1 MSFWKRLFGGDEKPA
16 TPQSPPRRRVEERM
30 PVDPDADY
38 LLSLLQQSARSPHS
52 DVASRVGDVA
62 FFAAINRIV
71 QRGDER
77 LAADL
82 LGRFVMLRPDHP
94 QLVDRLASLL
104 ENNADLEG
112 AERFYQKLTTVPAT
126 ECRARLRLADIHQ
139 RRGDSNAARRE
150 LELVLVRDVRFP
162 GARERLASLQAKQVD
177 ALTTVAGPGETM
189 AIGRYRLRGE
199 LGRGGSGIVYRA
211 FDPSLEREVAV
222 KMLYQSH
229 KATEEVELVARL
241 RHPGLIAIYDFDLP
255 TGVLVMELC
264 RGGSLRTAKLDPSA
278 HAGVL
283 IALAE
288 VLIFL
293 HGANI
298 VHGDLSPD
306 NVLFR
311 DASEARQPVLTDFG
325 LARRA
330 DLQTDTR
337 SEAQAGGGTVGFV
350 APEVV
355 ARRELGPPADVYSFG
370 ALLAWLRPDLANG
383 DSGALLASLTA
394 DDPLARPA
402 TRELPML
409 VKRLFRS

>member
-1 MSFWKRLFGGDEKPA
+1 MSFWKRLFGGGSD
-16 TPQSPPRRRVEERM
+16 TPTAQQPPRRRVEERL

-62 FFAAINRIV
+62 FFAAVNRIV

-82 LGRFVMLRPDHP
+82 LGRFVMLRPDHT
-94 QLVDRLASLL
+94 QLVDRLAALL
-104 ENNADLEG
+104 ESNADLDG
-112 AERFYQKLTTVPAT
+112 AERFYQKLATMPAT
-126 ECRARLRLADIHQ
+126 ECRARVRLADIHQ
-139 RRGDSNAARRE
+139 RRGDVHAARRE

-162 GARERLASLQAKQVD
+162 GARERLATLQAKQVD
-177 ALTTVAGPGETM
+177 ALATVAGPGEAM

-264 RGGSLRTAKLDPSA
+264 RGGSLRTAKRDPTE
-278 HAGVL
+278 HAAIL

-288 VLIFL
+288 VLSFL

-298 VHGDLSPD
+298 VHGDLTPD

-311 DASEARQPVLTDFG
+311 DASHQPVLTDFG
-325 LARRA
+325 LARRTEEPSSG
-330 DLQTDTR
+330 DDTQR
-337 SEAQAGGGTVGFV
+337 QLLGGGGTVGFV

-355 ARRELGPPADVYSFG
+355 SRRELGPPADVYSFG
-370 ALLAWLRPDLANG
+370 ALLAWLRPELAHEAEVVA
-383 DSGALLASLTA
+383 ALQA
-394 DDPLARPA
+394 DEPAARPA
-402 TRELPML
+402 TSELPAL

>member
-1 MSFWKRLFGGDEKPA
+1 
-16 TPQSPPRRRVEERM
+16 M

-62 FFAAINRIV
+62 FFAAVNRIV

-82 LGRFVMLRPDHP
+82 LGRFVMLRPDHT

-112 AERFYQKLTTVPAT
+112 AERFYQKLTTVPAA

-139 RRGDSNAARRE
+139 RRGDVHAARRE

-162 GARERLASLQAKQVD
+162 GARERLATLQAKQVD
-177 ALTTVAGPGETM
+177 ALATVAGPGEAM

-264 RGGSLRTAKLDPSA
+264 RGGSLRTAKLEPTE
-278 HAGVL
+278 HAAVL

-298 VHGDLSPD
+298 VHGDLTPD

-311 DASEARQPVLTDFG
+311 DEQHQPVLTDFG
-325 LARRA
+325 LARQA
-330 DLQTDTR
+330 DKQTQGDDDAR
-337 SEAQAGGGTVGFV
+337 GGGTVGFV

-355 ARRELGPPADVYSFG
+355 SRRELGPPADVYSFG
-370 ALLAWLRPDLANG
+370 ALLAWLRPELATDAG
-383 DSGALLASLTA
+383 VAAALQA
-394 DDPLARPA
+394 DDPTARPA
-402 TRELPML
+402 TRELPTL